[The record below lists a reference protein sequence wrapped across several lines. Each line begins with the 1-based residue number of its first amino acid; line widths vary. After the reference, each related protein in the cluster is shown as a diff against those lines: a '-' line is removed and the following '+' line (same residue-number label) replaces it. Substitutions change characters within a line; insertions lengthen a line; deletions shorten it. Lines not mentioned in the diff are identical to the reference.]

1 MLNALL
7 SYTSDLSLHGESY
20 FYLVLYKKSY
30 MYNHCKLFQ
39 KGNVPYS
46 IHLILRNFVEKK
58 ELMEKRCFWMGKIC
72 ETSDLLQRSTEM
84 RQCS

>member
-1 MLNALL
+1 
-7 SYTSDLSLHGESY
+7 
-20 FYLVLYKKSY
+20 
-30 MYNHCKLFQ
+30 MYNHCELFQ
-39 KGNVPYS
+39 KGKVPYS

-58 ELMEKRCFWMGKIC
+58 ELMEKRCFWMREIC